1 MNEGTTERA
10 GRPAAPRLAVIDDDA
25 SVARALAR
33 LLRSSDYDVETFE
46 SAEAFLERALESDHD
61 CLVLDLHLPGL
72 DGVELQA
79 RLRAEGNAVP
89 VIFITAY
96 DSEDARRSA
105 IADGAS
111 AFLHKPL
118 DSPRLLEEI
127 SRVLGE

>member
-1 MNEGTTERA
+1 MTERRTERA
-10 GRPAAPRLAVIDDDA
+10 GRPTAPRLAVIDDDA

-46 SAEAFLERALESDHD
+46 SAEAFLERALGTDHD

-96 DSEDARRSA
+96 DSEDARRNA
-105 IADGAS
+105 LADGAS